1 MELLKICFSEVMK
14 GFCFSSTAAVQK
26 IFTKLTIKDFNFLL
40 HDMIIDFLEE
50 ENNEG

>member
-1 MELLKICFSEVMK
+1 MELLTICFSEVMK
-14 GFCFSSTAAVQK
+14 GFCFSSAAVQK